1 MNIFLARVSSK
12 SSKITCFQV
21 IAIGYMWMLFHAV
34 LILRQLDYVVP
45 SSDNHGL
52 TDAVRFVLNLMG
64 FNLGMCL

>member
-1 MNIFLARVSSK
+1 
-12 SSKITCFQV
+12 
-21 IAIGYMWMLFHAV
+21 MLFHAI

-64 FNLGMCL
+64 FNLGTWLYLSVCIYVCLRACVYVCACVHSLA